1 MARRR
6 KTRSSFSD
14 TPYSGTTDLRI
25 SKDMAVDEPTLM
37 LLKQNSDDPE
47 WRSGEFYWPVI
58 VTQQNVQTAV
68 YTSEL
73 LK

>member
-1 MARRR
+1 MDRRR

-14 TPYSGTTDLRI
+14 TSYSGATDLRI
-25 SKDMAVDEPTLM
+25 SKDMGVDEPTLM

>member
-1 MARRR
+1 MDRRR

-14 TPYSGTTDLRI
+14 TSYSGATDLRI
-25 SKDMAVDEPTLM
+25 SKDMGVDEPTLM

-47 WRSGEFYWPVI
+47 WRSREFYWPVI

>member
-1 MARRR
+1 
-6 KTRSSFSD
+6 
-14 TPYSGTTDLRI
+14 
-25 SKDMAVDEPTLM
+25 MAVDEPTLM
-37 LLKQNSDDPE
+37 LLKQNSDDSE

>member
-1 MARRR
+1 M
-6 KTRSSFSD
+6 
-14 TPYSGTTDLRI
+14 G
-25 SKDMAVDEPTLM
+25 VDEPTLM